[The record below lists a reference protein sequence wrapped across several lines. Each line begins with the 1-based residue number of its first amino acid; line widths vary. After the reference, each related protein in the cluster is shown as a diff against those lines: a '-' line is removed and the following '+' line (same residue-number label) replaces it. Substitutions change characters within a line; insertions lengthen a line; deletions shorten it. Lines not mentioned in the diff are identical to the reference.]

1 MFFVPA
7 LCPLWLI
14 YFQMKEMNKIYKSS
28 INDEQK
34 EMEFE
39 LDYLLSLTVEERF
52 QMMFEKSRI
61 IKNIL
66 ARNGHRKAFEIIKRK

>member
-1 MFFVPA
+1 
-7 LCPLWLI
+7 
-14 YFQMKEMNKIYKSS
+14 MNKIYKSR

-34 EMEFE
+34 EIEFE

-61 IKNIL
+61 IKDIL
-66 ARNGHRKAFEIIKRK
+66 VRNGHRKAFEIIKRK